1 MYKIKVLLVLLSTLL
16 TLLVV
21 SQNRPFSE
29 ELQQLASYMT
39 GSFSSAQQ
47 AAADTNFMD
56 ISLHMA
62 RIWSDRQDGIWL
74 YVEQASAEKPDE
86 PYRQRIY
93 RLTEDVPGVFES
105 KVFEIEDPGKF
116 IGAWKSPEQ
125 MDVLHSDLLIE
136 RVGCS
141 LFLVKNPDQSY
152 SGFTRGKECV
162 SSHRGA
168 TYAVSIA
175 YINQL
180 EMVTWE
186 RGFNNDGKQV
196 WGSEHG
202 GYVFKKVN

>member
-1 MYKIKVLLVLLSTLL
+1 MKKLRAWFVLIPLLINLHS
-16 TLLVV
+16 V

-29 ELQQLASYMT
+29 ELQQLAGYMT

-62 RIWSDRQDGIWL
+62 RIWTDRKDGIWL

-105 KVFEIEDPGKF
+105 KVFEIEDPGRF
-116 IGAWKSPEQ
+116 IGAWKSPEK
-125 MDVLHSDLLIE
+125 MEVLHSDLLIE

-168 TYAVSIA
+168 AYAVSIA
-175 YINQL
+175 FINRL

-202 GYVFKKVN
+202 GYVFKKVY